1 MKNTKVITAPEF
13 KLNPLMAK
21 NKVYSSGSIFKSFWK
36 FLLLNVGIATFLI
49 VMICPLCMTSWEG
62 LKLAFPDFV
71 FAFLVSSFLSFGGY
85 WTDSML
91 DSRLPWVKY
100 PLARLLVTGVVYIIY
115 CFVFSYII
123 VFFVAYLKGQFE
135 LTDIPWGE
143 ILKYTKTPIIIGLSF
158 MAFFTARSWLFEW
171 RNAAIE
177 AEQLKSE
184 KLASQ
189 YQSLKDQLNPHF
201 LFNSLNALSN
211 LVFESPERSAEFI
224 QELSKIYRYVLDV
237 QDEQLVSL
245 KKELDFASHY
255 LSLQKIRFEDG
266 LEYFIDVNSSETLYL
281 PPLSLQL
288 LLENAIKHNIASRE
302 KPLHIMIEQ
311 IENCLIV
318 RNRLQPKLTKEASQK
333 GIGLSNIQKRY
344 ALLSDQKPIITQT
357 EKEYI
362 VELPLLTIS
371 QS

>member
-1 MKNTKVITAPEF
+1 M
-13 KLNPLMAK
+13 
-21 NKVYSSGSIFKSFWK
+21 GKSFFGHATIFRSFSKFIFLNFMIASLLMLAQCPSCFLSLSGLSQIKAEYIFSFLMSSAISFGGFKVEQFYDKRVSWIQAPLK
-36 FLLLNVGIATFLI
+36 RFLLTALTYLSY
-49 VMICPLCMTSWEG
+49 T
-62 LKLAFPDFV
+62 
-71 FAFLVSSFLSFGGY
+71 FLVSFILISGY
-85 WTDSML
+85 VLITVEEVTLENISW
-91 DSRLPWVKY
+91 SRMAFNTIY
-100 PLARLLVTGVVYIIY
+100 P
-115 CFVFSYII
+115 II
-123 VFFVAYLKGQFE
+123 VAL
-135 LTDIPWGE
+135 
-143 ILKYTKTPIIIGLSF
+143 IIITVFIS
-158 MAFFTARSWLFEW
+158 RSWLFEW
-171 RNAAIE
+171 KNAAIE

-211 LVFESPERSAEFI
+211 LVFESPERSAAFI

-266 LEYFIDVNSSETLYL
+266 LEYFIDVSSSDALYL

-288 LLENAIKHNIASRE
+288 LLENAIKHNIASSE

-311 IENCLIV
+311 IQNCLIV

-344 ALLSDQKPIITQT
+344 ALLSDQKPTITQT
-357 EKEYI
+357 EKEFI